1 MGIETALLHDY
12 PVLDSHTGAASIPIY
27 QTSTFHNRKLYGQK
41 QKYQYSR
48 FSNPTRDALEAG
60 MATLEKSKHALVFS
74 SGMAAISSVLML
86 LEAGD
91 HLILPKEVY
100 GGTCQFVTEILPHYG
115 IRYSFVDMTD
125 LEAVKA
131 LICPK
136 TRMIYLET
144 PSNPLLKVTDL
155 QALVALANAKNI
167 LTVADNTFMTAL
179 YQNPLALGVDIVC
192 ESLTKF
198 VNGHSDVVA
207 GMVATN
213 DDQIYARLQLYQKN
227 FGAVLG
233 IQDTWLILRGM
244 KTLGIRMAKAVKNAE
259 TIAAFLAKHPKV
271 KKLYYPTIGDAET
284 CQIQAKQA
292 ANGGAVLSFELEDKE
307 ALQSF
312 TEKMT
317 IPILAVSLG
326 GVESIISHPATM
338 SHACLTPEERAEQ
351 GVSDTLLRL
360 SCGIE
365 DSEDLIADLKQAL
378 ADEDDG
384 KELECTKSQI
394 G

>member
-1 MGIETALLHDY
+1 MGIDTALLHDY

-60 MATLEKSKHALVFS
+60 MAALEKSKHALVFS

-115 IRYSFVDMTD
+115 ISYSFVDMTD
-125 LEAVKA
+125 LEAVKT

-144 PSNPLLKVTDL
+144 PSNPLLNVTDI
-155 QALVALANAKNI
+155 QALVALANANNV

-213 DDQIYARLQLYQKN
+213 DDQIYARL
-227 FGAVLG
+227 
-233 IQDTWLILRGM
+233 
-244 KTLGIRMAKAVKNAE
+244 
-259 TIAAFLAKHPKV
+259 
-271 KKLYYPTIGDAET
+271 
-284 CQIQAKQA
+284 
-292 ANGGAVLSFELEDKE
+292 
-307 ALQSF
+307 
-312 TEKMT
+312 
-317 IPILAVSLG
+317 
-326 GVESIISHPATM
+326 
-338 SHACLTPEERAEQ
+338 
-351 GVSDTLLRL
+351 
-360 SCGIE
+360 
-365 DSEDLIADLKQAL
+365 
-378 ADEDDG
+378 
-384 KELECTKSQI
+384 
-394 G
+394 